1 MDASNNTIVASTLLG
16 SIIVF
21 IPLSRYVFFF
31 FFFFW
36 GGVPAEGVRLHRS
49 LFLNVLIFY
58 TKWTNMHY
66 THNRHFEVQFKD
78 AFLF

>member
-31 FFFFW
+31 FFFL

>member
-31 FFFFW
+31 IGG

-49 LFLNVLIFY
+49 LFLNVLISY